1 MAAPSL
7 IGVIDTYGIELIHP
21 RREGRSKRQIGRKG
35 ISNQRWIVGGKL
47 CLLHNH
53 LGLIVNWDCDTANVY
68 DGSAFQHLVDGVN
81 DQMVVFADE
90 GFAKVDWFPS
100 NLRLCR
106 RGEWNSRMLIE
117 TILSMLTLVCRFKK
131 VMHRRWSY
139 FKTRVGFTMALF
151 NILVQWDGLSIED
164 DGFVPLS
171 IAQFSL

>member
-1 MAAPSL
+1 
-7 IGVIDTYGIELIHP
+7 
-21 RREGRSKRQIGRKG
+21 
-35 ISNQRWIVGGKL
+35 
-47 CLLHNH
+47 
-53 LGLIVNWDCDTANVY
+53 
-68 DGSAFQHLVDGVN
+68 
-81 DQMVVFADE
+81 MVVFADE

-117 TILSMLTLVCRFKK
+117 TTLSMLTLVCHFKK
-131 VMHRRWSY
+131 VRHRRWSY

-171 IAQFSL
+171 IARFSL